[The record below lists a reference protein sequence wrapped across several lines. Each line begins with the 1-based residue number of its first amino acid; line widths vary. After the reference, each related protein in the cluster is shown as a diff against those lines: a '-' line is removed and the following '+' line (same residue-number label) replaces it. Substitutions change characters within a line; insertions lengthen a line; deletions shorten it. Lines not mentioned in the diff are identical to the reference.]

1 MGEKDWSEYIPED
14 VLEEIVT
21 EEKKRTRKVKVKYP
35 SSKDVVEAVIE
46 ATKMAKTI
54 HPNDFPSLV
63 LKILEN
69 QGYDVKHVTVKRI
82 WRTYEMLV
90 RKGVISDVLHVV
102 KY

>member
-1 MGEKDWSEYIPED
+1 
-14 VLEEIVT
+14 
-21 EEKKRTRKVKVKYP
+21 
-35 SSKDVVEAVIE
+35 
-46 ATKMAKTI
+46 MAKTI

-63 LKILEN
+63 LKILEDR
-69 QGYDVKHVTVKRI
+69 GYDVRHVTVKRI

>member
-1 MGEKDWSEYIPED
+1 MSERDWSEYIPEG
-14 VLEEIVT
+14 VLEEIMA
-21 EEKKRTRKVKVKYP
+21 EEKKRIKKEKVKYP
-35 SSKDVVEAVIE
+35 SSKDVVEAIIE

-63 LKILEN
+63 LKILEDR
-69 QGYDVKHVTVKRI
+69 GYDVRHITVKRI

-90 RKGVISDVLHVV
+90 RKGIISDVLHVV

>member
-1 MGEKDWSEYIPED
+1 MNEKDWSEYIPED
-14 VLEEIVT
+14 VLKEIVA
-21 EEKKRTRKVKVKYP
+21 EEKKHVKKGKVKYP

-46 ATKMAKTI
+46 ATKMARTI
-54 HPNDFPSLV
+54 HPNDFPSLA
-63 LKILEN
+63 LKILEDR
-69 QGYDVKHVTVKRI
+69 GYNVKHVTVKRI